1 MFEVKPAQIEAL
13 DSMQLVLLLKGLLHA
28 EALAS
33 GLQLASVMVPLQ
45 ITVADGG
52 EDGRMTWTGG
62 VDATDF
68 LPSRSNFFQCKAS
81 KIGRNGWKKE
91 CWAKS
96 THKKGVKKALTP
108 ALLSIVAG
116 GGSYLGFTIEALT
129 GEKRDDYIKAIAE
142 GIEEAGGDP
151 KKLSA
156 IRLYDAN
163 TIASWAER
171 HPSVAIWL
179 AEKGSGQSLAGYR
192 TVDGWGTRSD
202 FAGIDYVVDAGDRY
216 LIGARKERDPTGA
229 ENRVDAAKASAKI
242 FEHLAEPG
250 RLVRVVGASGLGKSR
265 FVYEAL
271 RASGTQIGE
280 VFKSSAIFADY
291 NVVAA
296 SLLGVAT
303 RLAESG
309 NQTLLVVDE
318 CPRDIA
324 IRLAEIAGS
333 VGSQLRMIAI
343 DTDDRPL
350 EDGRVFQIS
359 LVPSDKVLVETILR
373 KRNPALDSD
382 AVARLSEIF
391 GGFPRFAV
399 LATEEGGNGRLADV
413 ETIADVVDRILKGAG
428 IVGEAEVR
436 ALRSLAMFERIGI
449 EANPGPAQL
458 DIVAERLGR
467 MTGDEMYEHLA
478 RAKSRF
484 LVGQNGNDFSAQP
497 TPVANHLASRL
508 IGILRPS
515 LLDRLMAEATDD
527 LLLALFSRWRHLD
540 ALPIVIETSSRFIRE
555 QLSDIEAIL
564 SERGCA
570 AIDALVHLVPD
581 RVADLLRFTVLPLS
595 DDALQ
600 LSIDARRSL
609 VEALSKLAFRTHS
622 FAIAARLL
630 LRLAANE
637 TEEWAN
643 NATSLFK
650 QLFQLELSGTEV
662 PPAERFFVL
671 DEGLERADP
680 ATLGICVD
688 ALSSVFARDSIRYG
702 DSGRIGS
709 GPPLVDWF
717 PTTWDEVHEFY
728 REGLNRLI
736 HIRQKHPEFA
746 KRCEDILSRASRRM
760 LNTSLYEEFG
770 ERLVAIAIE
779 KGFWPEA
786 VESVGDWLY
795 FDRKGAPPE
804 RSDYVRTL
812 YDRLFPAALV
822 DRAIVFT
829 KFWRSDIR
837 DPEAI
842 YREGD
847 NDFDYSERAAREIAR
862 QIASDESQVLEA
874 IRRMTPLDLKSVYP
888 FAEELGYRAANKGEA
903 FKVTLDIV
911 ATNAT
916 GLNLLRGLLAG
927 IDRADKKLADDC
939 LQKALATLESETAV
953 VGLYTALAMNKE
965 RLERVIIDVKARRVA
980 PGYWTVLSHGRGLDE
995 LDLADVARLLEPLSS
1010 QEGDGAWAALEIA
1023 MMYRYGKAIDPAKA
1037 RYVATLLTNP
1047 LLLEHSRGS
1056 QRDGHTFEDLL
1067 KRVRST
1073 IGIDAVFADRLAAQ
1087 IVTLAGS
1094 KNYELFSALDDT
1106 MRTLVA
1112 ILRED
1117 APGVLWSHISHF
1129 YETSTPIERNRLK
1142 RLIGPSNE
1150 RFDGSETR
1158 EAGSLFGV
1166 PEELVFQWADASAE
1180 RSALLID
1187 FYPMIAEGT
1196 EEEFVWHPALEKI
1209 AERYGKSKAFLAALS
1224 QRLRPKSWS
1233 GSIVP
1238 ILEVYLAP
1246 LRSWADHPV
1255 RALSL
1260 WAKSELRF
1268 IERRIEIE
1276 RQHESA

>member
-1 MFEVKPAQIEAL
+1 MFEVKPARIEAL
-13 DSMQLVLLLKGLLHA
+13 DSMELVLLLKGLLHA

-62 VDATDF
+62 VEATDF

-96 THKKGVKKALTP
+96 THKKGVKRALTP
-108 ALLSIVAG
+108 ALRSIVAG

-151 KKLSA
+151 KRLSA

-163 TIASWAER
+163 MIASWAQR

-179 AEKGSGQSLAGYR
+179 AEKGSGQTLSGYR

-202 FAGIDYVVDAGDRY
+202 FAGIDYVVDPGDRY
-216 LIGARKERDPTGA
+216 LIGAKKERDPSGA
-229 ENRVDAAKASAKI
+229 ENRVDAVKASAKI

-250 RLVRVVGASGLGKSR
+250 RLVRIVGASGLGKSR
-265 FVYEAL
+265 FVYETL

-280 VFKSSAIFADY
+280 IFKSSAIVADY

-296 SLLGVAT
+296 NLLSVAT

-324 IRLAEIAGS
+324 VKLAEISGS
-333 VGSQLRMIAI
+333 VGSRLRIIAI

-350 EDGRVFQIS
+350 EDGRVLQIS

-373 KRNPALDSD
+373 KRNPAIDSHTI
-382 AVARLSEIF
+382 ARLSEIF

-399 LATEEGGNGRLADV
+399 LATEEGGNGELADV

-428 IVGEAEVR
+428 FVRETEVR
-436 ALRSLAMFERIGI
+436 ALQSLAMFERLGV
-449 EANPGPAQL
+449 EASSGPAQL

-478 RAKSRF
+478 RARSRY

-508 IGILRPS
+508 IGIVRPS
-515 LLDRLMAEATDD
+515 LLDRLMTDAPDD
-527 LLLALFSRWRHLD
+527 LLLALFGRWRHLD
-540 ALPIVIETSSRFIRE
+540 TLPVVIETSSRFIRQ
-555 QLSDIEAIL
+555 QLSDVEAIL
-564 SERGCA
+564 SKRGCA

-581 RVADLLRFTVLPLS
+581 RVADVLRFSVLPLP
-595 DDALQ
+595 DEAFQ
-600 LSIDARRSL
+600 LGIDARRSL
-609 VEALSKLAFRTHS
+609 VEALSKLAFRSSS
-622 FAIAARLL
+622 FATAARLL

-671 DEGLERADP
+671 DEGLERGDP
-680 ATLGICVD
+680 ATIGICVD
-688 ALSSVFARDSIRYG
+688 ALSSVFARDYIRYG

-717 PTTWDEVHEFY
+717 PTSWDEVHEFY
-728 REGLNRLI
+728 RDGLNRLI
-736 HIRQKHPEFA
+736 DIRQQHPEFA
-746 KRCEDILSRASRRM
+746 KRCEDILTSAARRM

-770 ERLVAIAIE
+770 ERLVAIANE

-795 FDRKGAPPE
+795 FDRKSAPAE
-804 RSDYVRTL
+804 QSDYVRTL

-837 DPEAI
+837 DPDAI

-847 NDFDYSERAAREIAR
+847 HDFDYSERAAREIAR
-862 QIASDESQVLEA
+862 QIASDEPQVLEA
-874 IRRMTPLDLKSVYP
+874 IRRMARLDLKSVYP
-888 FAEELGYRAANKGEA
+888 FAEELGHRAANKNEA
-903 FKVTLDIV
+903 FEATLDIV
-911 ATNAT
+911 ATKAA

-927 IDRADKKLADDC
+927 IDRADRKLADDC

-953 VGLYTALAMNKE
+953 VGLYTALSMNRE
-965 RLERVIIDVKARRVA
+965 RLERVIVDVKARRVA

-995 LDLADVARLLEPLSS
+995 LDVDDVARLLEPLSS
-1010 QEGDGAWAALEIA
+1010 QGGDGAWAALEIA
-1023 MMYRYGKAIDPAKA
+1023 MMYRYGKAADPARA
-1037 RYVATLLTNP
+1037 RYVASLLTNP
-1047 LLLEHSRGS
+1047 LLLEQTQGS

-1073 IGIDAVFADRLAAQ
+1073 IGIDGALADRLAAQ
-1087 IVTLAGS
+1087 VVTLAGS
-1094 KNYELFSALDDT
+1094 KNYELFSALDNA
-1106 MRTLVA
+1106 MRTVVA

-1117 APGVLWSHISHF
+1117 APVVLWSHVSHF

-1142 RLIGPSNE
+1142 RLIGPSNA

-1158 EAGSLFGV
+1158 NAGTLFGV
-1166 PEELVFQWADASAE
+1166 PEEVVFQWADASAE
-1180 RSALLID
+1180 RPALLID
-1187 FYPMIAEGT
+1187 FYPILAAGT
-1196 EEEFVWHPALEKI
+1196 EKEFVWHPALERI

-1224 QRLRPKSWS
+1224 QRLRPSSWS
-1233 GSIVP
+1233 GSIIP
-1238 ILEVYLAP
+1238 ILEVYLVP
-1246 LRSWADHPV
+1246 LRSWTAHPV
-1255 RALSL
+1255 RAVSL
-1260 WAKSELRF
+1260 WAKSELRYL
-1268 IERRIEIE
+1268 ERRIEIE
-1276 RQHESA
+1276 RQHESD

>member
-1 MFEVKPAQIEAL
+1 MFEVKPARIEAL
-13 DSMQLVLLLKGLLHA
+13 DSMELVLLLKGLLHA

-62 VDATDF
+62 VEATDF

-91 CWAKS
+91 CWAKP
-96 THKKGVKKALTP
+96 THKKGVKRALTP
-108 ALLSIVAG
+108 ALRSIVAG

-151 KKLSA
+151 KRLSA

-163 TIASWAER
+163 MIASWAER

-179 AEKGSGQSLAGYR
+179 AEKGSGQTLSGYR

-216 LIGARKERDPTGA
+216 LIGAKKERDPSGA
-229 ENRVDAAKASAKI
+229 ENRVDAVKASAKI
-242 FEHLAEPG
+242 FEHLAEPS
-250 RLVRVVGASGLGKSR
+250 RLVRIVGASGIGKSR
-265 FVYEAL
+265 FVYETL

-280 VFKSSAIFADY
+280 IFKSSAIVADY

-296 SLLGVAT
+296 NLLSVAT

-324 IRLAEIAGS
+324 IKLAEISGS
-333 VGSQLRMIAI
+333 VGSRLRIIAI

-350 EDGRVFQIS
+350 EDGRVLQIS

-382 AVARLSEIF
+382 TIARLSEIF

-399 LATEEGGNGRLADV
+399 LATDERGNGKLADV

-436 ALRSLAMFERIGI
+436 ALESLAMFERVGV

-458 DIVAERLGR
+458 DIVAERLAR

-478 RAKSRF
+478 RARSRY
-484 LVGQNGNDFSAQP
+484 LVGQNGNNFSAQP

-508 IGILRPS
+508 IAILRPS
-515 LLDRLMAEATDD
+515 LLDRLMADAPDD
-527 LLLALFSRWRHLD
+527 LLLGLFGRWQHLD
-540 ALPIVIETSSRFIRE
+540 TLPIVIETSSRFVRE
-555 QLSDIEAIL
+555 QLSDVEAIL

-581 RVADLLRFTVLPLS
+581 RIADVLRYTVLPLP
-595 DDALQ
+595 DDAFQ
-600 LSIDARRSL
+600 LSADARRSL
-609 VEALSKLAFRTHS
+609 VEALSKLAFRSRS

-637 TEEWAN
+637 TEDWAN

-662 PPAERFFVL
+662 PPGERFFVL
-671 DEGLERADP
+671 DEALERGDP

-688 ALSSVFARDSIRYG
+688 ALSSVFARDYIRYG

-709 GPPLVDWF
+709 GAPLVDWS
-717 PTTWDEVHEFY
+717 PTTWDEVHDFY
-728 REGLNRLI
+728 RDGLNRLI
-736 HIRQKHPEFA
+736 DIRQKHPEFA
-746 KRCEDILSRASRRM
+746 KRCEDILTGAARGM
-760 LNTSLYEEFG
+760 LNTTLYEEFG
-770 ERLVAIAIE
+770 EHLVAIAVE

-795 FDRKGAPPE
+795 FDRKGAPAE
-804 RSDYVRTL
+804 QTDYVRNL

-822 DRAIVFT
+822 DQAIVFT

-837 DPEAI
+837 DPDAT

-847 NDFDYSERAAREIAR
+847 HDFDYSERAARAIAVE
-862 QIASDESQVLEA
+862 IASDDAQVLEA

-903 FKVTLDIV
+903 FDATLNFV
-911 ATNAT
+911 ATKAT

-939 LQKALATLESETAV
+939 LQKALATLESENAV
-953 VGLYTALAMNKE
+953 VGLYTAIAMDRE
-965 RLERVIIDVKARRVA
+965 RLDRVIVDVKGRRVA

-995 LDLADVARLLEPLSS
+995 LDVDDVARLLEPLSL
-1010 QEGDGAWAALEIA
+1010 QGGDGAWAALEVA
-1023 MMYRYGKAIDPAKA
+1023 MMYRYGKPVEAAQT

-1047 LLLEHSRGS
+1047 LLLEHTRES

-1073 IGIDAVFADRLAAQ
+1073 IGIDAELADRLAAQ
-1087 IVTLAGS
+1087 VMTLAGS
-1094 KNYELFSALDDT
+1094 KNYELFSALDDA
-1106 MRTLVA
+1106 MRTVVS
-1112 ILRED
+1112 ILREE
-1117 APGVLWSHISHF
+1117 APAVLWSHVSHF

-1142 RLIGPSNE
+1142 RLIGPSNA

-1158 EAGSLFGV
+1158 DAGTLFGV
-1166 PEELVFQWADASAE
+1166 PEEVVFQWADASPE
-1180 RSALLID
+1180 RPALLID
-1187 FYPMIAEGT
+1187 FYPILAEGKDK
-1196 EEEFVWHPALEKI
+1196 EFVWHPALGKI
-1209 AERYGKSKAFLAALS
+1209 AERYGKSKAFLEALS
-1224 QRLRPKSWS
+1224 KRLRPSSWS
-1233 GSIVP
+1233 GSIIP
-1238 ILEVYLAP
+1238 ILEVYLGP

-1255 RALSL
+1255 RAVSL
-1260 WAKSELRF
+1260 WAKRELRYL
-1268 IERRIEIE
+1268 ERRIEIE
-1276 RQHESA
+1276 RQHELA